1 MSSIKATREGDV
13 LLVGIDRPEKR
24 NALDKAMAS
33 GKPAVVDVVSDING
47 IAPRAWTPS

>member
-1 MSSIKATREGDV
+1 MAINIRRVVTGHDADGKAV
-13 LLVGIDRPEKR
+13 
-24 NALDKAMAS
+24 AS